1 MSGRGGQTPGE
12 LRAVRAGDGA
22 RLEYEVVGSGPP
34 LVMLHGILAS
44 RFAFSRQRAEL
55 AEKFRLILVS
65 ARGHDG
71 SEGRLPQNYGVGGS
85 DVDDLCTVLAA
96 EGVERISLLAHSS
109 GGATGFVFACRYPER
124 VARAVLIEPSLL
136 ALLPPADRDQIARI
150 FEAVVAAAKNEGP
163 EAAVRAFIAF
173 AGGEAWRRLDAEQ
186 QAARVQAMAACAPLV
201 GPHVRG
207 LLDLVVTAADVAAL
221 RPPTLFMYGAD
232 SFPFEGSIANR
243 FRALRPDLRV
253 MTVEKAGHNVHRE
266 RPDIVNAAARAFLA
280 E

>member
-1 MSGRGGQTPGE
+1 MSGRSEIPGE
-12 LRAVRAGDGA
+12 VRTARASDGA

-44 RFAFSRQRAEL
+44 RFAFSRQRAEF
-55 AEKFRLILVS
+55 AQKFRLILLS

-71 SEGRLPQNYGVGGS
+71 SEGRLPQNYGVGSS

-96 EGVERISLLAHSS
+96 EGLERISLLGHSS
-109 GGATGFVFACRYPER
+109 GGATGFVFACRHPQR
-124 VARAVLIEPSLL
+124 VARAVLIEPTLL
-136 ALLPPADRDQIARI
+136 ALLPPADRAEIATN
-150 FEAVVAAAKNEGP
+150 FEAVVAAAKNAGP

-186 QAARVQAMAACAPLV
+186 QATRVHAMAACAPLV

-207 LLDLVVTAADVAAL
+207 LLDLAVTETDVSAL
-221 RPPTLFMYGAD
+221 RPPALFMYGAD

-253 MTVEKAGHNVHRE
+253 MTVEKAGHNVHRD
-266 RPDIVNAAARAFLA
+266 RPDIVNTAALAFLA